1 MVIGFHFSIPGFSMG
16 FLGVDVF
23 FVLSGFLI
31 TSILIRDWGATNH
44 ISLPRF
50 YLRRALRLFPALLAL
65 LLLLSLLR
73 LEPWLHIAAT
83 LFYAANWATALD
95 WLPLLQ
101 KGYLLHAWS
110 LAIEEQFYL
119 LWPAVIALIFASRV
133 PRKIL
138 FLVPLSL
145 AVASA
150 FMRTFMYQSGAWIQ
164 RIYRGTDTHADG
176 LFIGCT
182 LGMILA
188 FNGKLSKRSLV
199 LISLLAFP
207 YTIAVLFR
215 LIPSDTIYQG
225 GYTLVGLA
233 VMVIVYFIAVS
244 ANTARRK
251 ALPMRLLE
259 YVGRISYGL
268 YLWHVPVYLLL
279 LREVGIRNPQLR
291 WLSLLFTL
299 MVASLSFFV
308 IELPFL
314 RLKDRLTTAKGSSL
328 LVDQVEETSFASAPS
343 ESRSP

>member
-1 MVIGFHFSIPGFSMG
+1 
-16 FLGVDVF
+16 
-23 FVLSGFLI
+23 
-31 TSILIRDWGATNH
+31 
-44 ISLPRF
+44 
-50 YLRRALRLFPALLAL
+50 
-65 LLLLSLLR
+65 
-73 LEPWLHIAAT
+73 
-83 LFYAANWATALD
+83 
-95 WLPLLQ
+95 
-101 KGYLLHAWS
+101 
-110 LAIEEQFYL
+110 
-119 LWPAVIALIFASRV
+119 
-133 PRKIL
+133 
-138 FLVPLSL
+138 
-145 AVASA
+145 
-150 FMRTFMYQSGAWIQ
+150 
-164 RIYRGTDTHADG
+164 
-176 LFIGCT
+176 
-182 LGMILA
+182 MILA